1 MDAQLDTMVQA
12 KLEDTT
18 AYEADI
24 EAKKE
29 EMIQAKVDTA
39 VDAKVKEKMNS
50 DECKAQ
56 VEYLAKNGL
65 SDDTMAAAVA
75 EGVFSDAEA
84 GYVAI
89 TDDNKFT
96 SADEM
101 VTIARDNLAS
111 KIEAYQGMSET
122 AGTTSA
128 LSQLGLG
135 EITGAEI
142 KDATGMGMTV
152 ISAKDSQITLNGAI
166 LKGSSNTFNVNGM
179 TFDLKAETQGQTVTL
194 NVTND
199 VEAVYDS
206 VKEFVTKY
214 NEILKEMNELYD
226 APSARGYNPLTDEER
241 EAMTEEQVEK
251 WEKKIKD
258 SLLRRDSTL
267 GSLTNAMRTAMSSS
281 VEVDG
286 KIYSLS
292 MFGISTSSDYKE
304 NGLLHI
310 YGDEDDSTYSSMED
324 KLKKALTENPDTV
337 IDTLTGVTQKLF
349 DALGNKMKGSSVS
362 SAQTFYNDKH
372 INNQLKQYTS
382 SISKWDEKLKDM
394 EDKYYKQFAAMET
407 ALQKLNSQS
416 SYLTGLFSSGQ

>member
-1 MDAQLDTMVQA
+1 
-12 KLEDTT
+12 
-18 AYEADI
+18 
-24 EAKKE
+24 
-29 EMIQAKVDTA
+29 
-39 VDAKVKEKMNS
+39 
-50 DECKAQ
+50 
-56 VEYLAKNGL
+56 
-65 SDDTMAAAVA
+65 
-75 EGVFSDAEA
+75 
-84 GYVAI
+84 
-89 TDDNKFT
+89 
-96 SADEM
+96 
-101 VTIARDNLAS
+101 
-111 KIEAYQGMSET
+111 
-122 AGTTSA
+122 
-128 LSQLGLG
+128 
-135 EITGAEI
+135 
-142 KDATGMGMTV
+142 
-152 ISAKDSQITLNGAI
+152 
-166 LKGSSNTFNVNGM
+166 
-179 TFDLKAETQGQTVTL
+179 
-194 NVTND
+194 
-199 VEAVYDS
+199 
-206 VKEFVTKY
+206 
-214 NEILKEMNELYD
+214 
-226 APSARGYNPLTDEER
+226 
-241 EAMTEEQVEK
+241 
-251 WEKKIKD
+251 
-258 SLLRRDSTL
+258 
-267 GSLTNAMRTAMSSS
+267 MRTAMSSS